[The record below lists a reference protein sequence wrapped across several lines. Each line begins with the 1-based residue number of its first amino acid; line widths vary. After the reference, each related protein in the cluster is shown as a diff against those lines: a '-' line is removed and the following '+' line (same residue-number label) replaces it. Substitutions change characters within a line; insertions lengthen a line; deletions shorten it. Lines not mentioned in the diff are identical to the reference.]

1 MIQTTDLHILANQPA
16 PNILQQILPMLLIIV
31 IFYFLM
37 IRPQQRQR
45 KELAKRVDSLQS
57 GDKVIT
63 TAGIHA
69 LVHNIKEKTVVLK
82 IADGTMVEFDKS
94 AVAQVIKKDA

>member
-1 MIQTTDLHILANQPA
+1 MIQTTDLHILANQTP
-16 PNILQQILPMLLIIV
+16 PNLLQQLFPMLLIIV

-45 KELAKRVDSLQS
+45 KELAKRVDALQS